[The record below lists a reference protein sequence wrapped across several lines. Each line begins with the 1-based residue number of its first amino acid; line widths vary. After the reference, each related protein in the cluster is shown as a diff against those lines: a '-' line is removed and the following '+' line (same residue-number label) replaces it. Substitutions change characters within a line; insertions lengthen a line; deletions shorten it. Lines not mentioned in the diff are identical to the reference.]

1 MTKPK
6 PDNRA
11 DNVEH
16 LQQNIQN
23 TLRNLHEGEDYLAE
37 HAAEITDQERSQ
49 IEAKNERRKES
60 IEGFREEVKD
70 EANHA
75 RKKR

>member
-1 MTKPK
+1 MAK

-16 LQQNIQN
+16 LQQSIQH
-23 TLRNLHEGEDYLAE
+23 TMQNLHEAEDYLNE
-37 HAAEITDQERSQ
+37 FSSEISSKEREQ

-60 IEGFREEVKD
+60 IKGFREEVKD
-70 EANHA
+70 EAAHSQE
-75 RKKR
+75 

>member
-1 MTKPK
+1 MAK

-16 LQQNIQN
+16 LQQSIQH
-23 TLRNLHEGEDYLAE
+23 TMQNLHEAEDYLNE
-37 HAAEITDQERSQ
+37 FSSEISSTEREQ

-60 IEGFREEVKD
+60 IKGFREEVKD
-70 EANHA
+70 EAAHSQE
-75 RKKR
+75 